1 MKLELEPNEIQ
12 YLVSLASQVPM
23 GQTLQVGM
31 THLIPKILEQ
41 TNGPQ
46 GGNVDVS
53 SAGQSGG
60 VTAGNVGTGTPAA

>member
-41 TNGPQ
+41 TNAPQ
-46 GGNVDVS
+46 GGNVYVS
-53 SAGQSGG
+53 STGQSGG
-60 VTAGNVGTGTPAA
+60 VTVGNVGAGAPD